1 MRVFVGICA
10 SLAWAPIALAGVTN
24 VEFEFT
30 PYTGDLKQDEVQKV
44 PGRVRVFLNGGLYVE
59 QEVEAGSER
68 VLFDEREV
76 SPALWMTGSSMG
88 PQLRKGKNHLRL
100 EFEPANAKLAYTGQL
115 RWSQV
120 TDQVTES
127 DNADG
132 SHSSTNMAGQGRE
145 DRPATGK
152 LVLERDFDADFATDR
167 KWHHYPAPGAL
178 SDADK
183 AELAALVKARGAG
196 FKPGFEGVYSALESH
211 PEMQLAEIRK
221 MKCMDAAWAAGI
233 RVAPVPAEQLVFDA
247 GGGPEVMIR
256 GSKGAL
262 YDFGD
267 RARFEKIPGDDLQ
280 MCAGVVL
287 SVAYPPRL
295 AVVRAPSGGWE
306 VVY

>member
-1 MRVFVGICA
+1 MRRPILCLGLLA
-10 SLAWAPIALAGVTN
+10 PSLACAGVLN
-24 VEFEFT
+24 VEFKFT

-44 PGRVRVFLNGGLYVE
+44 PGKVRVFLNGAPYVE
-59 QEVEAGSER
+59 QEVEAGSVS
-68 VLFDEREV
+68 VLFDDREV
-76 SPALWMTGSSMG
+76 SPALWMTGSGMG
-88 PQLRKGKNHLRL
+88 PQLRKGKNHLRI
-100 EFEPANAKLAYTGQL
+100 EFEPADAKLAYTGQL

-127 DNADG
+127 DNEDG
-132 SHSSTNMAGQGRE
+132 SHSSTNMSGQGRE
-145 DRPATGK
+145 DRPVTGK
-152 LVLERDFDADFATDR
+152 LVMERDFVADFATDR
-167 KWHHYPAPGAL
+167 KWHHYPSPAPL

-183 AELAALVKARGAG
+183 AQLLALVTSRGEG

-233 RVAPVPAEQLVFDA
+233 RVAPVPADQVAFDV
-247 GGGPEVMIR
+247 GSGPEVIVR

-267 RARFEKIPGDDLQ
+267 RAKFAKIPGDDLQ
-280 MCAGVVL
+280 MCAGMVL
-287 SVAYPPRL
+287 SIAYPPRM